1 MVLKAAFL
9 DIDGTLVDSN
19 EFHVI
24 AWAQAF
30 RESGHSVARC
40 HTQTDRQRGRHA
52 DPCPAALPRSEG
64 PQGNRGSSRGNF
76 PVPISSA
83 SESIHQ
89 AAALI
94 AKLHADR
101 TQVLLASSAK
111 DAEVEHYV
119 RLLDVQR
126 VLTAATS
133 ADDVANS
140 KPAGDIFASALRKVT
155 PIQAEEAIAIG
166 NTPYDVLAAGEC
178 NIRTITLLSG
188 GFSKTAAPLA
198 FSPSSFPRPRTTVA
212 KRIEARRTLD

>member
-1 MVLKAAFL
+1 MLIPALLPYLDQKARKGIADRHGELFQSQFLPQVKAF
-9 DIDGTLVDSN
+9 
-19 EFHVI
+19 
-24 AWAQAF
+24 
-30 RESGHSVARC
+30 
-40 HTQTDRQRGRHA
+40 
-52 DPCPAALPRSEG
+52 
-64 PQGNRGSSRGNF
+64 
-76 PVPISSA
+76 
-83 SESIHQ
+83 HQ

-101 TQVLLASSAK
+101 TQVLLAPSAK

-126 VLTAATS
+126 ALTAATS

-166 NTPYDVLAAGEC
+166 DTPYDVLAAG
-178 NIRTITLLSG
+178 
-188 GFSKTAAPLA
+188 
-198 FSPSSFPRPRTTVA
+198 RPRTTVA